1 MNVNK
6 DATYLGDGVYVRNDG
21 YHIILITDGNTI
33 YLDSGVLTGLL
44 AYVEKLNKEGA
55 EHGNDDTT

>member
-1 MNVNK
+1 MDVNK

-44 AYVEKLNKEGA
+44 AYVEKLNEEGA
-55 EHGNDDTT
+55 EHGNDDTA